1 MLIKRAHVPT
11 RNATRYIARI
21 CRHFSHKL
29 PASWEDNMGEVTFP
43 TGVCQLEAKEDALA
57 LQCESS
63 SGEDL
68 NRICNVIDSH
78 LVRFAVGAKVSE
90 ELHVVWEG

>member
-43 TGVCQLEAKEDALA
+43 TGVCQLEAKEDALEPPRVSRRPVG
-57 LQCESS
+57 L
-63 SGEDL
+63 
-68 NRICNVIDSH
+68 SH
-78 LVRFAVGAKVSE
+78 AAIAA
-90 ELHVVWEG
+90 